1 MAFVDGL
8 MEVDNVL
15 ELVAFV
21 DGLMEVDNVL
31 DLVDLVLDTKF

>member
-31 DLVDLVLDTKF
+31 DPVDLVLDTKF